1 MITLRSHILYILGL
15 LIVSLFGCAGNA
27 GQPISSSKDISNPGG
42 LSYGMIKRDLVVGQS
57 TQEDVIKKFGSPNNM
72 VYKGKGGELWIY
84 DQIQTESTSQVDASR
99 SGVTVGGYAGGA
111 GGGAGVLGGV
121 QNSNSVMKN
130 TSSIRTLTVILEF
143 NEKGVLLD
151 VSARQGGY

>member
-1 MITLRSHILYILGL
+1 MYLVKVQALFIAIITSL
-15 LIVSLFGCAGNA
+15 LV
-27 GQPISSSKDISNPGG
+27 ISCSTGSEIPKSSAKEITNTSGI
-42 LSYGMIKRDLVVGQS
+42 SYGLIKRDLVVGQS

-99 SGVTVGGYAGGA
+99 SGVTVGGYAGGT